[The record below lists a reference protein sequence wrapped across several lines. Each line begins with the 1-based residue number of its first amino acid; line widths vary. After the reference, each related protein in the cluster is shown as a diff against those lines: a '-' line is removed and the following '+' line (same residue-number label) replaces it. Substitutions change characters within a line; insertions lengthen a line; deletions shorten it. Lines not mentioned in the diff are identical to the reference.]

1 MNFLG
6 LVRSIIG
13 RLRGHEWCFEVRSK
27 KGACRQLV
35 VWILPRCVWQCQSR
49 LPWLLSAVWLAIVGD
64 GASWSCCSQGRFLK
78 IVKVSRS
85 GLSVHRW
92 GTRHVSLFLFGLGLI
107 LGLRLCSCLHKRR
120 EKGQGSTKLGPR
132 MHFSGLGHPCIVTT
146 TWAQALVVPHWFVA
160 RTPCRLF
167 ELLRQDR
174 QPGHRQPLHP
184 TVFSNKTAKKQ
195 HFDQTA
201 AGFRRSGRLRICFQA
216 MHERSNAQRFENTRR
231 N

>member
-1 MNFLG
+1 MGN
-6 LVRSIIG
+6 
-13 RLRGHEWCFEVRSK
+13 
-27 KGACRQLV
+27 
-35 VWILPRCVWQCQSR
+35 
-49 LPWLLSAVWLAIVGD
+49 

-201 AGFRRSGRLRICFQA
+201 AGFRRSGRLRICFHA
-216 MHERSNAQRFENTRR
+216 MHKR
-231 N
+231 NKCPEIQKHSKKAVLLTVRVSFPSM